1 MHLNVHFEGIMD
13 RIVEDAI
20 RKGLAKTKT
29 EVLRLGLFELKNKY
43 QLAEDEPSEKQRKAL
58 SKFLLK
64 LKEDKE
70 GNHGSEKE
78 LWDAL
83 R

>member
-1 MHLNVHFEGIMD
+1 MHLNVRFEGVMD
-13 RIVEDAI
+13 RIIEDAI

-43 QLAEDEPSEKQRKAL
+43 HLAEDEPTEEQRKAL
-58 SKFLLK
+58 SKFLLRI
-64 LKEDKE
+64 KEDKS
-70 GNHGSEKE
+70 GNYGSEKE

>member
-1 MHLNVHFEGIMD
+1 MHANVRFTGLTNEI
-13 RIVEDAI
+13 IEDALS
-20 RKGLAKTKT
+20 KGLAKTRS

-43 QLAEDEPSEKQRKAL
+43 GLAEGEPTEEERKLL
-58 SKFLLK
+58 SKFLSA
-64 LKEDKE
+64 LKESDYA
-70 GNHGSEKE
+70 SEKD